1 MVRLSPYSTVPY
13 SITKKFPVSAGVL
26 AAQSNEEPEQGFLVA
41 AIYRFVKLPG
51 FEALRTPFLDQMKAA
66 QIGGSLLLAS
76 EGINGTVAGPPQQ
89 LRAFIVWLRELTIDG
104 ETPLALTD
112 VKWSRCEKMPFRRSK
127 VRLKKEIV
135 TMGVDGIDPNK
146 SAGTYVEP
154 EDWNALV
161 DDPDVV
167 LIDTRNDY
175 EIEIGQFEG
184 AIDPNTHSFREF
196 PQYVAEHLDP
206 SKQSKVAMYCTGGIR
221 CEKSTAYLKQCG
233 FEEVYH
239 LRGGILNYLEKVSPE
254 ESRWRGECFVFDQR
268 VAVDHDLQAGKH
280 SLCHGCGWPMTPE
293 MLQHPDY
300 ERGVACSRCAGD
312 VTEAQRARRR
322 ERQRQLDQQ
331 RETSFPPP
339 KLNQPPNLSP
349 TESKTPSGRSDIS
362 D

>member
-1 MVRLSPYSTVPY
+1 VHAGADSTPPLNATDEG
-13 SITKKFPVSAGVL
+13 I
-26 AAQSNEEPEQGFLVA
+26 LVA
-41 AIYRFVKLPG
+41 AIYRFVPLTDHA
-51 FEALRTPFLDQMKAA
+51 ALRVTFLDRMSSGG
-66 QIGGSLLLAS
+66 IGGSLLLAA
-76 EGINGTVAGPPQQ
+76 EGINGTIAGIPNE
-89 LRAFIVWLRELTIDG
+89 LRAFIAWMRELEIGDQK
-104 ETPLALTD
+104 PFSLTD
-112 VKWSRCEKMPFRRSK
+112 VKWSHCESMPFRRSK

-135 TMGVDGIDPNK
+135 TMGVDGIDPNE

-184 AIDPNTHSFREF
+184 AIDPNTNSFREF

-206 SKQSKVAMYCTGGIR
+206 SKHAKVAMYCTGGIR
-221 CEKSTAYLKQCG
+221 CEKSTAYLKQRG
-233 FEEVYH
+233 FKEVYH

-293 MLQHPDY
+293 MLEHPDY
-300 ERGVACSRCAGD
+300 ERGVACPRCTEE
-312 VTEAQRARRR
+312 VTEEQQARRR

-331 RETSFPPP
+331 RESSFPTTVPNP
-339 KLNQPPNLSP
+339 KVPLSNP
-349 TESKTPSGRSDIS
+349 TSKSDTS

>member
-1 MVRLSPYSTVPY
+1 MSARVTESPADNP
-13 SITKKFPVSAGVL
+13 
-26 AAQSNEEPEQGFLVA
+26 EPAFLVA
-41 AIYRFVKLPG
+41 AIYRFVKLPD
-51 FEALRTPFLDQMKAA
+51 FQSLRSPLLERMKADG
-66 QIGGSLLLAS
+66 IGGSLLIAA
-76 EGINGTVAGPPQQ
+76 EGINGTIAGPPVE
-89 LRAFIVWLRELTIDG
+89 LRLFIEWLRGMVIDG
-104 ETPLALTD
+104 EKPLALTD
-112 VKWSRCEKMPFRRSK
+112 VKWSCCEVMPFRRSK

-135 TMGVDGIDPNK
+135 TMGVDGIDPNQ
-146 SAGTYVEP
+146 SVGTYVEP

-206 SKQSKVAMYCTGGIR
+206 SKHSKVAMYCTGGIR

-268 VAVDHDLQAGKH
+268 VAVDHELQAGKH
-280 SLCHGCGWPMTPE
+280 SLCHGCGWPMTPD
-293 MLQHPDY
+293 MLEHPNY
-300 ERGVACSRCAGD
+300 ERGVACSRCAGE
-312 VTEAQRARRR
+312 VTDEQRARRR
-322 ERQRQLDQQ
+322 ERQRQIDQQ
-331 RETSFPPP
+331 RERSFPTTA
-339 KLNQPPNLSP
+339 KNRNP
-349 TESKTPSGRSDIS
+349 TNRSDLS